1 MTSVS
6 DASAANIAELAP
18 SENHHVAKLN
28 SNQPYVAGYH
38 VEASDLYTR
47 ERVNATAIT
56 VSFPSTDTSYFP
68 SDSWLGAGMFVQGQD
83 SELGYV
89 DYAYYTMLVIDSI
102 GNLFVDLGLH
112 QTRGSI
118 PPLQTPTEELIYAYT
133 WEVSGLDPATPIT
146 LTAFWDMDGHLQYC
160 FSTDSMNTTLTSFE
174 VSSLPNCESV
184 IGKFYAGTA
193 FAAGSFPLGHY
204 VYFFQFGVVSN
215 EAIGDNHWS
224 AQLAKPRILRNEW
237 DYVETAFTT
246 QGDISYL
253 DEDWMWGGAPYVGVS
268 AHYEEN
274 PLQDPH
280 KVVFSPTG
288 QTLPPGTTL
297 WESTKTNDVAMIPPT
312 VFKQPISFDT
322 ISVTVLELVLFA
334 AVIIG
339 APRISGSRKMA
350 TSRLSE

>member
-1 MTSVS
+1 MTSMS
-6 DASAANIAELAP
+6 DASAADLVELTP
-18 SENHHVAKLN
+18 SENHHVAELN
-28 SNQPYVAGYH
+28 SDQPYVAGYH

-89 DYAYYTMLVIDSI
+89 DYAYYTMTVIDSS
-102 GNLFVDLGLH
+102 GNLFLDLGLH

-118 PPLQTPTEELIYAYT
+118 PPLQTPNEELIYAYT
-133 WEVSGLDPATPIT
+133 WEVSGLDPATPVT
-146 LTAFWDMDGHLQYC
+146 LTAFWNRDGHLQYY
-160 FSTDSMNTTLTSFE
+160 FSTDSMNATLTSFE

-204 VYFFQFGVVSN
+204 VYFFQFGVISN
-215 EAIGDNHWS
+215 EVIGDNHWS
-224 AQLAKPRILRNEW
+224 AQLAEPRILRNEW
-237 DYVETAFTT
+237 DTVETAFTT

-268 AHYEEN
+268 AQYQEN
-274 PLQDPH
+274 QFQGPYR
-280 KVVFSPTG
+280 VVFLHTG
-288 QTLPPGTTL
+288 QTLPPGTIL
-297 WESTKTNDVAMIPPT
+297 WESTKTSDVAMIPPT
-312 VFKQPISFDT
+312 VFSQPLNFDT
-322 ISVTVLELVLFA
+322 ISVFVLELVLLVVV
-334 AVIIG
+334 AVG
-339 APRISGSRKMA
+339 VRRDSRPRKIT